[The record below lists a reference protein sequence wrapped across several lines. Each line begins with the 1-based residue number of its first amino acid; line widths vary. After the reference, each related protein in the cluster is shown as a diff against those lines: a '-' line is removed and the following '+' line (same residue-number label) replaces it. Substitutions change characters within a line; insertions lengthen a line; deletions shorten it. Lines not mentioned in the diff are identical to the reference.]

1 MGNGKGQSEEFFR
14 KIQGMGLERVKGVR
28 IWERKLSWT
37 WKWKKFESTG
47 TFKYQPLES
56 ERGFKYRGWEVKE
69 GFKYRSE
76 MDFYS

>member
-1 MGNGKGQSEEFFR
+1 MEEV
-14 KIQGMGLERVKGVR
+14 G
-28 IWERKLSWT
+28 
-37 WKWKKFESTG
+37 STG